1 MSYNI
6 QPCGGLLEGPQT
18 QILSPGYPAEYPA
31 SSHCQWIIEFTEGSQ
46 IQFTANAFSVA
57 RCRPVL
63 LDVHMP
69 PPTYMPPLYR
79 CQYASPHPALARQTI
94 SPFGMDLIPTPLFS
108 GPAVAPLSLPISCRC
123 RTRFSNFFL
132 PSLDGPSQVLAE
144 FVSDQSG
151 SSTGFNI
158 TATEHTTGCGG
169 ILHGMVSQHQ
179 ATISWFENFVFGRI
193 LEEHQQTTFVSV
205 SLKVLLQGGLIT
217 SPRNTGSVQ
226 YPDSTECIWEIR
238 TDPGYHIEVKCPD
251 ISNR

>member
-1 MSYNI
+1 MATGSFDFLQNSSNSQASGALSGQRLIYRYLCGVSSNPTSLAWPLPSLNLMFKTDGSITDRGFNMSYNI

-63 LDVHMP
+63 YGRL
-69 PPTYMPPLYR
+69 
-79 CQYASPHPALARQTI
+79 YASPHPALARQTI

-123 RTRFSNFFL
+123 RTRFSHLFL

-169 ILHGMVSQHQ
+169 ILHGMVS
-179 ATISWFENFVFGRI
+179 
-193 LEEHQQTTFVSV
+193 
-205 SLKVLLQGGLIT
+205 
-217 SPRNTGSVQ
+217 
-226 YPDSTECIWEIR
+226 
-238 TDPGYHIEVKCPD
+238 
-251 ISNR
+251 

>member
-1 MSYNI
+1 MATGSFDFLQNSSNSQASGALSGQRLIYRYLCGASSNPTSLAWPLPSLNLMFKTDGSITDRGFNMSYNI

-94 SPFGMDLIPTPLFS
+94 SPFGMDPILTPLFS

-123 RTRFSNFFL
+123 RTRFSHLFL

-169 ILHGMVSQHQ
+169 ILHGMVS
-179 ATISWFENFVFGRI
+179 
-193 LEEHQQTTFVSV
+193 
-205 SLKVLLQGGLIT
+205 
-217 SPRNTGSVQ
+217 
-226 YPDSTECIWEIR
+226 
-238 TDPGYHIEVKCPD
+238 
-251 ISNR
+251 